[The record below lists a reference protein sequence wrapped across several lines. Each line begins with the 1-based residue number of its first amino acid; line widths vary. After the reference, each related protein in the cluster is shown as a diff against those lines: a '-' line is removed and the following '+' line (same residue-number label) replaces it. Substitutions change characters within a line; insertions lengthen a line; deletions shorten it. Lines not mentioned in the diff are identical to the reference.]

1 MNGTAHTLQ
10 EGLGMERNRY
20 QLAGWLA
27 IAGAV
32 LFPLGFIIG
41 IAERI
46 ITMSAFGDVRMAFGP
61 GDLVMIAFTVIS
73 VYVLLSF
80 KRLLNERY
88 NCTEFNTLIMV
99 SIWWAILF
107 QIIGFLEGL
116 VAMRSWHYAEIGL
129 AIMYMSTLAL
139 AMIVIGIVDIL
150 IAVKI
155 IKLKDK
161 LNDLIVAFGYITLV
175 AGILEITV
183 IFSVFSL
190 ILIPVTC
197 VMLGVIFLREK
208 EEVEFV

>member
-1 MNGTAHTLQ
+1 
-10 EGLGMERNRY
+10 MERNRY

-27 IAGAV
+27 IAQAV

-41 IAERI
+41 IAERVI
-46 ITMSAFGDVRMAFGP
+46 GMAAYGEVHVAFGP

-88 NCTEFNTLIMV
+88 NCTELNTLIMI

-107 QIIGFLEGL
+107 QIIGLLEGL
-116 VAMRSWHYAEIGL
+116 VAMMSWRYTEIGL
-129 AIMYMSTLAL
+129 AIMFVSTIVL
-139 AMIVIGIVDIL
+139 AMIFIGIVDIL
-150 IAVKI
+150 IAIKI
-155 IKLKDK
+155 MKLKDK
-161 LNDLIVAFGYITLV
+161 LNDLIVALGYITLI

-183 IFSVFSL
+183 IFSFFSL
-190 ILIPVTC
+190 ILVPVTC
-197 VMLGVIFLREK
+197 VLLGVIFLREK